1 MADLLGQAF
10 AAVATNFEQAKST
23 CTNPEIFTNR
33 GKASVK
39 PGKKITRV
47 PFTVSRLMEFCN
59 KRELENQTAHDHREW
74 PLVILKELVDNA
86 LDACEEAEIPPVV
99 SIAVDGDTIVIEDN
113 GPGIPSETIDGVLD
127 YNIRVS
133 SREAYVSP
141 TRGAQGNA
149 LKTIL
154 PMEYVLGRRGEDA
167 CGKTLVEARGVAHRI
182 EFSVDHIRL
191 EPKIIRTTEPSS
203 VVIGTRITVKLPKV
217 DYGHY
222 KSDIIEG
229 CKERF
234 LELAESYAWIN
245 PHLGLRVSWGSDV
258 KVDAKAS
265 NPTWPK
271 WLPCWPTS
279 PHWYDESRFRRYM
292 AAHIANREKTTVRE
306 FVSEFR
312 GLSSTVKQKAILAE
326 IGASHVSLYDFFGRC
341 KANGEN
347 IAKLLAA
354 LKEHSK
360 PVHPR
365 QLGVIGKDHFYRLME
380 SAGGDPK
387 TFTYNRAFDETD
399 DGVPYVSEFAF
410 GVHRDGLIA
419 GRGPRRKEITGVN
432 WSPGIKNP
440 FRELGRGGAGMETIL
455 SDVRANISQP
465 VIVALH
471 LACPRVAYTDRGK
484 SAIVVEG
491 KAERYDHDED

>member
-1 MADLLGQAF
+1 VSVVTDIQ
-10 AAVATNFEQAKST
+10 QAKST
-23 CTNPEIFTNR
+23 STNLAIFTNC
-33 GKASVK
+33 GKAS
-39 PGKKITRV
+39 GKQARKITRV

-74 PLVILKELVDNA
+74 PLVVLKELVDNA
-86 LDACEEAEIPPVV
+86 LDACEEAEIPPIV
-99 SIAVDGDTIVIEDN
+99 SVAVDGDTIVIEDN
-113 GPGIPSETIDGVLD
+113 GPGIPAKTIDGVLD
-127 YNIRVS
+127 YSVRVS

-154 PMEYVLGRRGEDA
+154 PMEYLLGRGEDA
-167 CGKTLVEARGVAHRI
+167 CGKTLVEARGIAHRI
-182 EFSVDHIRL
+182 EFSVDHIRQ
-191 EPKIIRTTEPSS
+191 EPKIIRATESSS
-203 VVIGTRITVKLPKV
+203 VVIGTKITVKLPKV

-229 CKERF
+229 CRERF
-234 LELAESYAWIN
+234 LELAESCAWIN
-245 PHLGLRVSWGSDV
+245 PHLSLRVSWGSDV
-258 KVDAKAS
+258 KVDVKAS
-265 NPTWPK
+265 NPTWSK

-279 PHWYDESRFRRYM
+279 PHWYDEGRFRRYM
-292 AAHIANREKTTVRE
+292 AAHIVNREKTTVRE

-312 GLSSTVKQKAILAE
+312 GLSSTGKQKALLAA
-326 IGASHVSLYDFFGRC
+326 IGASHVSLHEFFGRN
-341 KANGEN
+341 KTNGEN
-347 IAKLLAA
+347 IARLLAA

-360 PVHPR
+360 PVRPI
-365 QLGVIGKDHFYRLME
+365 QLGVIGKNHFYRLME
-380 SAGGDPK
+380 SAGGDPE

-399 DGVPYVSEFAF
+399 EGVPYVSEFAF

-440 FRELGRGGAGMETIL
+440 FRELGRGGSGMDTTL
-455 SDVRANISQP
+455 SEVRANISQP
-465 VIVALH
+465 VMVALH

-491 KAERYDHDED
+491 KAAGNDHDEA

>member
-1 MADLLGQAF
+1 MSGREAHAQLRAYFKANPSDTSGEWWLAADAMNFREAIAGQLAGGGRPLTDADRGVLGRWLKALDDSTWKRIADKLDCHFWIVAAALNSKHAAELDAEAGENHKLVLARQYLNAEVLETLAASAEAMLRFYDGLTTRRAGSPIASSFPSTTSGRNQRSF
-10 AAVATNFEQAKST
+10 A
-23 CTNPEIFTNR
+23 PR
-33 GKASVK
+33 
-39 PGKKITRV
+39 
-47 PFTVSRLMEFCN
+47 SRLWSTSA
-59 KRELENQTAHDHREW
+59 RST
-74 PLVILKELVDNA
+74 
-86 LDACEEAEIPPVV
+86 
-99 SIAVDGDTIVIEDN
+99 G
-113 GPGIPSETIDGVLD
+113 
-127 YNIRVS
+127 RV
-133 SREAYVSP
+133 P
-141 TRGAQGNA
+141 TRG
-149 LKTIL
+149 
-154 PMEYVLGRRGEDA
+154 
-167 CGKTLVEARGVAHRI
+167 HR
-182 EFSVDHIRL
+182 
-191 EPKIIRTTEPSS
+191 
-203 VVIGTRITVKLPKV
+203 
-217 DYGHY
+217 
-222 KSDIIEG
+222 
-229 CKERF
+229 
-234 LELAESYAWIN
+234 N
-245 PHLGLRVSWGSDV
+245 PHLSLRVSWGGDV
-258 KVDAKAS
+258 KLDVKAS
-265 NPTWPK
+265 NPTWSK

-440 FRELGRGGAGMETIL
+440 FRELGRGGSGMDTTL
-455 SDVRANISQP
+455 SEVRANISQP
-465 VIVALH
+465 VMVALH

-491 KAERYDHDED
+491 KAAGNDHDEA